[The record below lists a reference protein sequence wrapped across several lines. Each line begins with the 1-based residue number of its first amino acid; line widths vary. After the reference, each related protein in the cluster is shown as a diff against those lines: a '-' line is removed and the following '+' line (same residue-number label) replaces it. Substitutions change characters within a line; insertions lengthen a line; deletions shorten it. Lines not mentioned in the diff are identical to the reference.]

1 MSDAQLYAPDYLR
14 MQKDEQLHRIAE
26 MIERMIERKSTLEQK
41 LAKAIVT
48 LNFYANGDHIMNES
62 DHSHAS
68 VCPSHGHFARTT
80 LAEIGEP

>member
-41 LAKAIVT
+41 LAKAKSNLI
-48 LNFYANGDHIMNES
+48 LIANHKGPPLH
-62 DHSHAS
+62 HSAYE
-68 VCPSHGHFARTT
+68 GLARTT
-80 LAEIGEP
+80 LAEIGKIE